1 MDRDSLAGFLRRH
14 RDSLQPA
21 DVGLG
26 EGSRRR
32 TRGLR
37 REEVGQLAAM
47 STDYYT
53 RLEQRRGPQPSVQML
68 ASLAR
73 ALRLSTEE
81 RDYLYAR
88 RSPRCAQHWG

>member
-21 DVGLG
+21 DVGLS

-37 REEVGQLAAM
+37 REEVAQLASM
-47 STDYYT
+47 SSDYYT

-88 RSPRCAQHWG
+88 RSPRCAQPWG